1 MLYDCVEEPDLLYE
15 DGARTIFLYTNG
27 TEGIPPEA
35 LRQLAR
41 YMEHSRAENVK
52 SEELARLHEMV
63 MNIKSDREV
72 GLAYMKAYEAE
83 KRIRKKEQRERRK
96 EKQKER

>member
-1 MLYDCVEEPDLLYE
+1 
-15 DGARTIFLYTNG
+15 
-27 TEGIPPEA
+27 
-35 LRQLAR
+35 
-41 YMEHSRAENVK
+41 MEHSTAENVK

-83 KRIRKKEQRERRK
+83 KLIRKKEQRERRK